1 MTLTEI
7 WEATGVKLIR
17 AVLVAA
23 LLTGP
28 ALPTARAECTAA
40 CDAQQRVAAAD
51 AYLSTRPGTVGYVLR
66 DRKTGAVY
74 RNSHAGDMVWTAST
88 IKLGIVVDLFARQS
102 AGLLRL
108 TDNDIALMGKMLH
121 TSDNDAADTLWTR
134 YGGPDHTIFNND
146 FPHFGMTRVQPQ
158 RGFGDMFPYWGFQK
172 STTDDL
178 DQMVNYMLTRLR
190 PNETAWIV
198 SAMQNVDPIQQWGVW
213 GAGPNMTPGNKDGWS
228 DEQGGWVTNTVG
240 FAGPGQRFT
249 LAVMNALNGAGG
261 NADGQA
267 TTTRLSQ
274 ILLAGRQ

>member
-1 MTLTEI
+1 M
-7 WEATGVKLIR
+7 KLIR
-17 AVLVAA
+17 AALVAA
-23 LLTGP
+23 LLAGP
-28 ALPTARAECTAA
+28 VLPTAQAECTGA
-40 CDAQQRVAAAD
+40 CDARQRVAAAD
-51 AYLSTRPGTVGYVLR
+51 AYLATRPGTVGYVLR
-66 DRKTGAVY
+66 DRRTGAVY

-88 IKLGIVVDLFARQS
+88 IKLGMVVDLFARQS

-178 DQMVNYMLTRLR
+178 DQMVNYMLTKLR

-198 SAMQNVDPIQQWGVW
+198 DAMQHVDPIQQWGVW
-213 GAGPNMTPGNKDGWS
+213 GAGPNMAPGNKDGWS

-274 ILLAGRQ
+274 ILLADRQ

>member
-17 AVLVAA
+17 AVLVTA
-23 LLTGP
+23 LLAGP

-198 SAMQNVDPIQQWGVW
+198 NAMQNVDPIQQWGVW
-213 GAGPNMTPGNKDGWS
+213 GAGPNMAPGNKDGWS

>member
-1 MTLTEI
+1 MRTEI

-17 AVLVAA
+17 AALVAT
-23 LLTGP
+23 LLAGP
-28 ALPTARAECTAA
+28 ALPSAHAECTGA
-40 CDAQQRVAAAD
+40 CDAQQRIATAD
-51 AYLSTRPGTVGYVLR
+51 AYLATRPGTVGYVLR

-88 IKLGIVVDLFARQS
+88 IKLGMVVDLFARQS

-198 SAMQNVDPIQQWGVW
+198 GAMQNVDPIQQWGVW
-213 GAGPNMTPGNKDGWS
+213 GAGPSMAPGNKDGWS

-274 ILLAGRQ
+274 ILLADRQ

>member
-213 GAGPNMTPGNKDGWS
+213 GAGPNMAPGNKDGWS

>member
-17 AVLVAA
+17 AALVAA

-51 AYLSTRPGTVGYVLR
+51 AYLSTRPGSVGYVLR

-88 IKLGIVVDLFARQS
+88 IKLGMVVDLFARQS

-198 SAMQNVDPIQQWGVW
+198 GAMQNVDPIQQWGVW
-213 GAGPNMTPGNKDGWS
+213 GAGPNMAPGNKDGWS

>member
-1 MTLTEI
+1 MRTEI
-7 WEATGVKLIR
+7 WKATGVKLIR
-17 AVLVAA
+17 AALVAT
-23 LLTGP
+23 LLAGP
-28 ALPTARAECTAA
+28 ALPTAHAECTGA
-40 CDAQQRVAAAD
+40 CDAQQRIATAD
-51 AYLSTRPGTVGYVLR
+51 AYLATRPGTVGYVLR

-88 IKLGIVVDLFARQS
+88 IKLGMVVDLFARQS

-198 SAMQNVDPIQQWGVW
+198 GAMQNVDPIQQWGVW
-213 GAGPNMTPGNKDGWS
+213 GAGPNMAPGNKDGWS

-274 ILLAGRQ
+274 ILLADRQ

>member
-28 ALPTARAECTAA
+28 VLPTARAECTAA

-213 GAGPNMTPGNKDGWS
+213 GAGPNMAPGNKDGWS

>member
-1 MTLTEI
+1 MTHTEI
-7 WEATGVKLIR
+7 WEATGVKLLR
-17 AVLVAA
+17 AALVAT
-23 LLTGP
+23 LLTGLAAP
-28 ALPTARAECTAA
+28 AARAECTGA
-40 CDAQQRVAAAD
+40 CDAQQRITAAD
-51 AYLSTRPGTVGYVLR
+51 AYLATRPGTVGYVLR

-74 RNSHAGDMVWTAST
+74 RNSHAGDMTWTAST

-198 SAMQNVDPIQQWGVW
+198 NAMQNVDPIQQWGVW
-213 GAGPNMTPGNKDGWS
+213 GAGPNMAPGNKDGWS

-274 ILLAGRQ
+274 ILLANRQ

>member
-23 LLTGP
+23 LLAGP

-134 YGGPDHTIFNND
+134 YSGPDHTIFNND

>member
-1 MTLTEI
+1 MRLTEI

-23 LLTGP
+23 LLAGP

-66 DRKTGAVY
+66 YRKTGAVY

-88 IKLGIVVDLFARQS
+88 IKLGMVVDLFARQS

-213 GAGPNMTPGNKDGWS
+213 GAGPNMAPGNKDGWS

>member
-108 TDNDIALMGKMLH
+108 TDNDVALMGKMLH

-213 GAGPNMTPGNKDGWS
+213 GAGPNMAPGNKDGWS

>member
-1 MTLTEI
+1 MRLTEI

-23 LLTGP
+23 LLAGP

-108 TDNDIALMGKMLH
+108 TDNDVALMGKMLH

-198 SAMQNVDPIQQWGVW
+198 TAMQNVDPIQQWGVW
-213 GAGPNMTPGNKDGWS
+213 GAGPNMAPGNKDGWS

-240 FAGPGQRFT
+240 FAGPGQRFA

>member
-108 TDNDIALMGKMLH
+108 TDNDVALMGKMLH

-198 SAMQNVDPIQQWGVW
+198 TAMQNVDPIQQWGVW
-213 GAGPNMTPGNKDGWS
+213 GAGPNMAPGNKDGWS

>member
-1 MTLTEI
+1 MILTDI

-17 AVLVAA
+17 AVLVTA
-23 LLTGP
+23 LLAGP
-28 ALPTARAECTAA
+28 GLPTARAECTAA

-108 TDNDIALMGKMLH
+108 TDNDVALMGKMLH

-213 GAGPNMTPGNKDGWS
+213 GAGPNMAPGNKDGWS

>member
-1 MTLTEI
+1 MRLTEI

-23 LLTGP
+23 LLAGP

-108 TDNDIALMGKMLH
+108 TDNDVALMGKMLH

-198 SAMQNVDPIQQWGVW
+198 TAMQNVDPIQQWGVW
-213 GAGPNMTPGNKDGWS
+213 GAGPNMAPGNKDGWS

>member
-1 MTLTEI
+1 MRLTEI

-23 LLTGP
+23 LLAGP

-108 TDNDIALMGKMLH
+108 TDNDVALMGKMLH

-213 GAGPNMTPGNKDGWS
+213 GAGPNMAPGNKDGWS

>member
-23 LLTGP
+23 LLAGP

-108 TDNDIALMGKMLH
+108 TDNDVALMGKMLH

-213 GAGPNMTPGNKDGWS
+213 GAGPNMAPGNKDGWS

>member
-17 AVLVAA
+17 AVLVTA
-23 LLTGP
+23 LLAGP

-108 TDNDIALMGKMLH
+108 TDNDVALMGKMLH

-198 SAMQNVDPIQQWGVW
+198 NAMQNVDPIQQWGVW
-213 GAGPNMTPGNKDGWS
+213 GAGPNMAPGNKDGWS

>member
-134 YGGPDHTIFNND
+134 YSGPDHTIFNND

>member
-23 LLTGP
+23 LLAGP
-28 ALPTARAECTAA
+28 ALPAARAECTAA

-108 TDNDIALMGKMLH
+108 TDNDVALMGKMLH

-213 GAGPNMTPGNKDGWS
+213 GAGPNMAPGNKDGWS

>member
-1 MTLTEI
+1 MRLTEI

-23 LLTGP
+23 LLAGP

-108 TDNDIALMGKMLH
+108 TDNDVALMGKMLH

-134 YGGPDHTIFNND
+134 YGGPDYTIFNND

-198 SAMQNVDPIQQWGVW
+198 TAMQNVDPIQQWGVW
-213 GAGPNMTPGNKDGWS
+213 GAGPNMAPGNKDGWS

>member
-23 LLTGP
+23 LLAGP
-28 ALPTARAECTAA
+28 ALPAARAECTAA

-213 GAGPNMTPGNKDGWS
+213 GAGPNMAPGNKDGWS